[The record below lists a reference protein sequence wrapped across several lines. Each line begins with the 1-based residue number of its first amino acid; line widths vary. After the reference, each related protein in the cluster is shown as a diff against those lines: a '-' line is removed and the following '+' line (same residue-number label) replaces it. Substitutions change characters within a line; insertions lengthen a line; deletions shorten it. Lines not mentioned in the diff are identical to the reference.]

1 MSHQFRTVS
10 EVEQIEESKENLE
23 EDQQL
28 LFVQKDSGKNNA
40 NQVGRELGLNDT
52 QKMLEENLLQE
63 QVRRTESFQHV
74 IPQEDTIRQTRRAA
88 PAPSS

>member
-28 LFVQKDSGKNNA
+28 LFVQKDSGKSNA
-40 NQVGRELGLNDT
+40 NQVGRELGVRYVLSGS
-52 QKMLEENLLQE
+52 
-63 QVRRTESFQHV
+63 VRRGNGRVRVNTLLV
-74 IPQEDTIRQTRRAA
+74 DAQT
-88 PAPSS
+88 